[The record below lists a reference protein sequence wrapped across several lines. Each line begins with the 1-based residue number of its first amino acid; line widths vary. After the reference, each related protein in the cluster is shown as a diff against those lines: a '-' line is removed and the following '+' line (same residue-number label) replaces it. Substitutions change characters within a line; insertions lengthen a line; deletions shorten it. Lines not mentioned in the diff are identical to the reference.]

1 MKIIADSRMPFT
13 AKLALEQ
20 IGEVLFLEKQPY
32 LYDAIASH
40 PDIFFCQIGNQLVTA
55 PNIPVAWENW
65 LQKNDVPLIK
75 GKLDL
80 KEKYPDTAH
89 FNAVVTT
96 ELLIH
101 NLKVTDQVIIERVK
115 KLKHIHVN
123 QAYTRC
129 NLISLDEDNFITSDK
144 GIEKQLLLI
153 NKKVLFVRPGQ
164 IKLQGQPYGFI
175 GGCCGFAEHNLYVCG
190 NHSSLTESDE
200 FQKFVDDCRINIV
213 ELYHGSLTDVGSI
226 IFL

>member
-1 MKIIADSRMPFT
+1 MKIVADSRMPFT

-20 IGEVLFLEKQPY
+20 VGEVLFIEKQPY

-40 PDIFFCQIGNQLVTA
+40 PDIFFCRIGSQLVTA

-65 LQKNDVPLIK
+65 LQKNDVPFIK
-75 GKLDL
+75 GKLNL

-96 ELLIH
+96 EYLIH
-101 NLKVTDQVIIERVK
+101 NLKVTDPVIIERTG

-153 NKKVLFVRPGQ
+153 NKKVLFVRPEQ
-164 IKLQGQPYGFI
+164 IKLPDQPYGFI
-175 GGCCGFAEHNLYVCG
+175 GGCCGFVEHKLFVCG
-190 NHSSLTESDE
+190 SLSLLKEANE
-200 FQKFVDDCRINIV
+200 FQKFVDDCRVNIV
-213 ELYHGSLTDVGSI
+213 ELHHGPLTDVGSI